1 MNEEPTNVDSS
12 LEADVFNKVI
22 DEMNRLSPEGQ
33 KKILKMTAIFY
44 GIEIGSTSFDQSFKN
59 IPSQSINL
67 GQRPT
72 SFSEDR
78 TWSAKEFLLYKSPQT
93 DVERVA
99 CLAYYLTHYRNQEQF
114 KTVDISALNTEAAQ
128 LKFSNATT
136 ALDNATKQNH
146 FLIQGNKGFKKISY
160 LGELYVQALPD
171 REKAKEAI
179 SRTRNKKVSKKN
191 DTSLQEGNQ

>member
-78 TWSAKEFLLYKSPQT
+78 TWSAKEFLL
-93 DVERVA
+93 
-99 CLAYYLTHYRNQEQF
+99 
-114 KTVDISALNTEAAQ
+114 
-128 LKFSNATT
+128 
-136 ALDNATKQNH
+136 
-146 FLIQGNKGFKKISY
+146 
-160 LGELYVQALPD
+160 
-171 REKAKEAI
+171 
-179 SRTRNKKVSKKN
+179 
-191 DTSLQEGNQ
+191 